1 MCVWVATVVVVPLL
15 SPQLITRLV
24 KLAHY
29 SVPSLLQYDP
39 LNLIYSAFAEVIAV
53 RLPIWLI
60 YGAMK
65 GRQHVGR

>member
-1 MCVWVATVVVVPLL
+1 MWVAAVVVVPLL

-29 SVPSLLQYDP
+29 SVPSQCFMQYDP
-39 LNLIYSAFAEVIAV
+39 LNLIYSFSKVIAV